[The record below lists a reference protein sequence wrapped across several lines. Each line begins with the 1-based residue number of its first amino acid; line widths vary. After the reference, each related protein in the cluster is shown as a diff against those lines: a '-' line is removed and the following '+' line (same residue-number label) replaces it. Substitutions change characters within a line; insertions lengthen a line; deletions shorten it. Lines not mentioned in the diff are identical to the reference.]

1 MDPAE
6 GLEDHHSRVL
16 DEVVQAGHQEE
27 IIHQN
32 RLTVPQLTLGSVEI
46 KVDVQIFDE
55 GCDGVLV
62 GVGLLLDHLDQIL
75 HHIPPKI

>member
-6 GLEDHHSRVL
+6 GLEDHHPRVL

-46 KVDVQIFDE
+46 KVDVQILDE